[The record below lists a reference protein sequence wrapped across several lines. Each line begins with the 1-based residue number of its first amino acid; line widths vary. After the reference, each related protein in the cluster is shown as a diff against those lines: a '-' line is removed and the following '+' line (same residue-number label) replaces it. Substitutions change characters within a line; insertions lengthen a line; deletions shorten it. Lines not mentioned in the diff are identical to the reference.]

1 MEPLK
6 PAGRP
11 GAFSMRTPRALWLA
25 MTFVVAVLL
34 LSLGWMTY
42 LGYQD
47 RLATAEQGTAGSA
60 NALAEHMLR
69 TMEVAEQALYRAAG
83 LAKGMSWAQIAAS
96 RELWEELRA
105 TAGSSPQI
113 QAIWLADLT
122 GQVRLISD
130 RFPAPAGDI
139 SNRGYFRRTIAQ
151 GKGYHV
157 GNPRRSA
164 TTGKPYF
171 SMAVPLVGPDGKVRG
186 VVAGAVNPPYLDD
199 FAESLHLGRRG
210 SAELITLEGGILA
223 QAPAKGWKPGA
234 TISHARVRQWLHD
247 QITWGTYIS
256 HPQPGRGERLVAFE
270 RLGSLPLAVV
280 VTTSLSEVGR
290 GYWQENWS
298 RLAFSCLGVLLIAL
312 VFVALIRRAKV
323 LAATTVSLGELQQEM
338 KARQLAE
345 RDSRESSQ
353 AYRAIYENL
362 VDGLALLDSGGRV
375 LDCNKAFL
383 ERYGYSAEEMHG
395 RTLEGLVGVDQP
407 ELLGEI
413 LQAAG
418 QGRGMQRESRDQ
430 RKSGQVFFS
439 EITTAV
445 ISMQGQN
452 RLMAILRD
460 ITKRRQAEAKRERM
474 LTRLEVLWGLYEH
487 LEEPQSKINE
497 KTLSTLLAITG
508 AGYAFLGRVEQDR
521 QHLVL
526 EEYSRGVHEDCRTRQ
541 DSAHFPLAE
550 AGLWAEAIRRREAFI
565 ENDYGGP
572 PHKGL
577 PQGHLAISNF
587 MGVPIIREGEVVC
600 LVCLANKPGGFDQDD
615 ELMVESFATGY
626 WLLLERQQMEK
637 ELEEKA
643 RQLERS
649 NIELQQ
655 FAYVASHDLQEPL
668 RMVSSYVQL
677 LSRRY
682 GDKLDQ
688 DAKEF
693 IGFAVDGAE
702 RMRML
707 IQDLLAFSRVTTKG
721 QPLEPTD
728 SGRALDLALN
738 NLQVIINE
746 TGTKVERGEMPQIL
760 ADQGQLVQVF
770 QNLVQNAIKF
780 HGPQP
785 PVVHIGA
792 QAVDGQWLFSVSDN
806 GVGIEEQYFE
816 RIFIIYQR
824 LHSKTEYGG
833 TGIGLALVKKIVER
847 HGGRIWVESAPGK
860 GSTFHF
866 TIPAIPQE

>member
-1 MEPLK
+1 MNPLK
-6 PAGRP
+6 SAGRS
-11 GAFSMRTPRALWLA
+11 GRAFSMRTPRALWLA

-34 LSLGWMTY
+34 FALGWMTY

-47 RLATAEQGTAGSA
+47 RLATAEQGTANSA

-69 TMEVAEQALYRAAG
+69 TMEGAEQVLYRAAA
-83 LAKGMSWAQIAAS
+83 LAKDVSWAQIAGS
-96 RELWEELRA
+96 RKLCDQLRA
-105 TAGSSPQI
+105 VAASSPQI

-130 RFPAPAGDI
+130 RFPAPAIDI
-139 SNRGYFRRTIAQ
+139 SSRGYFRRTIAQ

-157 GNPRRSA
+157 GNPRRSG
-164 TTGKPYF
+164 TTGRPYF
-171 SMAVPLVGPDGKVRG
+171 SMAVALAGPGGKLRG
-186 VVAGAVNPPYLDD
+186 VVAGAVTPPYLDD
-199 FAESLHLGRRG
+199 FAESLRLGRRG
-210 SAELITLEGGILA
+210 RAELITLEGVILT
-223 QAPAKGWKPGA
+223 QAPARDWKPGA
-234 TISHARVRQWLHD
+234 TISHARVKQWLHD

-256 HPQPGRGERLVAFE
+256 RPLPKRGEHLVAFE

-280 VTTSLSEVGR
+280 VTTSLSEVGQ
-290 GYWQENWS
+290 GYWRDNWA
-298 RLAFSCLGVLLIAL
+298 RLAFSLLGIVLIAL

-323 LAATTVSLGELQQEM
+323 LAATTVSLDELQQEM

-345 RDSRESSQ
+345 RTGRESSQ

-362 VDGLALLDSGGRV
+362 ADGLVLLDLDGQV
-375 LDCNKAFL
+375 LDCNHAFL
-383 ERYGYSAEEMHG
+383 ERYGYSADQMQG

-407 ELLGEI
+407 ELLGEM
-413 LQAAG
+413 LQAAAQG
-418 QGRGMQRESRDQ
+418 QGVQRECRDQ
-430 RKSGQVFFS
+430 RKNGQVFFS
-439 EITTAV
+439 EINTTV
-445 ISMQGQN
+445 VSMQDQK

-460 ITKRRQAEAKRERM
+460 TTKRRQAEDKRERL
-474 LTRLEVLWGLYEH
+474 LTRLEALWELYEH
-487 LEEPQSKINE
+487 LDEPQAKISE
-497 KTLSTLLAITG
+497 KALATLLAITG
-508 AGYAFLGRVEQDR
+508 SRHAFLGRVEQDR
-521 QHLVL
+521 QRLVL
-526 EEYSRGVHEDCRTRQ
+526 EEYSRGVHGDCRTRQ
-541 DSAHFPLAE
+541 DSAHFPLAD
-550 AGLWAEAIRRREAFI
+550 AGLWAEAIRRQESFI
-565 ENDYGGP
+565 ENNYADGGAL
-572 PHKGL
+572 HKGL
-577 PQGHLAISNF
+577 PQGHLAIRNF
-587 MGVPIIREGEVVC
+587 MASPIVREGEVVS
-600 LVCLANKPGGFDQDD
+600 LVCLANKPGGFDEDD
-615 ELMVESFATGY
+615 ELMVDSFATGY
-626 WLLLERQQMEK
+626 WLLLERQQMERD
-637 ELEEKA
+637 LEEKA
-643 RQLERS
+643 QQLERS

-677 LSRRY
+677 LNRRY

-728 SGRALDLALN
+728 SGRVLELALS
-738 NLQVIINE
+738 NLQVIIGE
-746 TGTKVERGEMPQIL
+746 TGTKVEKGEMPQIL

-785 PVVHIGA
+785 PVVRIGA
-792 QAVDGQWLFSVSDN
+792 QAADGQWLFSVSDN

-847 HGGRIWVESAPGK
+847 HGGRIWVESSPGQ
-860 GSTFHF
+860 GSTFYF
-866 TIPAIPQE
+866 TIPQE